1 MSGEHYNRYNRSNY
15 SEINSKQFD
24 QNKYENVYDKQYNTQ
39 FSISQEPDIEY
50 ETTTHYLAIS
60 SKNRN
65 FNQYPNVNRYTINL
79 RTEYKNISKIELIQ
93 SILPAKNN
101 VDQEPYLLLSIDE
114 LEEVVHSNDIH
125 IANSFAILQ
134 LSKPITTDG
143 FIVMDKKIHEN
154 TVKYFKTPKANLSKM
169 TITISDSDGV
179 PFNFGTDSNP
189 PEKQYQNTFIFRIQ
203 TLEKKRSQLNY
214 RNVF

>member
-1 MSGEHYNRYNRSNY
+1 MSGEHYNRYNRSNF

-24 QNKYENVYDKQYNTQ
+24 QNNYENVYDKQYNAQ
-39 FSISQEPDIEY
+39 LSISQEPDIEY

-65 FNQYPNVNRYTINL
+65 VNQYPNVNRYTINL

-93 SILPAKNN
+93 SILPAKND
-101 VDQEPYLLLSIDE
+101 VDKEPYLLLSIDE
-114 LEEVVHSNDIH
+114 IEEVVHSNDVN

-143 FIVMDKKIHEN
+143 FIIMDKKIHEN

-189 PEKQYQNTFIFRIQ
+189 PDKQYQNTFIFRIQ